1 MNCKCGYP
9 AFYFEK
15 ISDNKK
21 WAVYKCGYS
30 MVDTKKKTKCDLLES
45 ELIGEIM
52 VPMFK
57 NNVELSEKTTYVNV
71 EKKYREELDKF
82 INLCEIAKD
91 FPVKYRANYISN
103 INHILCKLNFPLYFE
118 ENETLENLKIRT
130 KYEYTPRITKISV
143 YPIKLVEYPSELAV
157 NKIKKT
163 SRKKPKSKVKKTKN
177 VILDLEIEPE
187 VEKNEEPESDS
198 EPENSDADEDGTFDV
213 DNYESEEDCEEFD
226 DSGAIS
232 D

>member
-21 WAVYKCGYS
+21 WVVYRCGYS
-30 MVDTKKKTKCDLLES
+30 MVDTKKKAKCDLSES
-45 ELIGEIM
+45 ELIGEI
-52 VPMFK
+52 VSPVFK
-57 NNVELSEKTTYVNV
+57 DIVKSSEKTTYVNV

-82 INLCEIAKD
+82 INLCEISKD
-91 FPVKYRANYISN
+91 FPAKHRANYISN
-103 INHILCKLNFPLYFE
+103 INYLLRKLNFSLYFE

-130 KYEYTPRITKISV
+130 KYEYTPNITKTSI
-143 YPIKLVEYPSELAV
+143 YPIKLVEYPDELAV

-163 SRKKPKSKVKKTKN
+163 SRKKTKSKVKKSKN

-187 VEKNEEPESDS
+187 VEKNEELESDS
-198 EPENSDADEDGTFDV
+198 ESEYSDADEDETFDV
-213 DNYESEEDCEEFD
+213 DNYDSEEEYEEFD
-226 DSGAIS
+226 ESGAIS